1 MNYLNAILNAGVYL
15 CLSSLTYK
23 KEQKHHD
30 TNLTA
35 ISRNEYGEYVIVQ
48 KLFYSITDI
57 TFVIARTH
65 QNLLVFLLYYT
76 LSIEN

>member
-1 MNYLNAILNAGVYL
+1 MQVYL

-35 ISRNEYGEYVIVQ
+35 INRNEYGEYDIVR
-48 KLFYSITDI
+48 KLLYSETQR
-57 TFVIARTH
+57 TFRFLQRAH
-65 QNLLVFLLYYT
+65 QNLYLYFCY
-76 LSIEN
+76 IIH